1 MRTLHT
7 VGLQAASKSDD
18 REFTYPYRSPQWL
31 NGCVIH
37 ILIIDGHPDSDRN
50 HFIHAAADA
59 YAEGAAAAHDVQR
72 IDVAELDFPLIR
84 SEADWKEGA
93 VPMAVAEAQEAL
105 RWAEHVVILYPLW
118 LGDVPALLK
127 GFLEQ
132 VARPEFAF
140 RYTDRGFP
148 QQLLKGRSARV
159 VVSMGMPAPLYS
171 LIYRAHSVKSLKRNI
186 LSFVGFSPVRHSI
199 IGSVEGSAAHRR
211 RWLERLRSL
220 GARAA

>member
-1 MRTLHT
+1 M
-7 VGLQAASKSDD
+7 
-18 REFTYPYRSPQWL
+18 L
-31 NGCVIH
+31 NGCVTC

-59 YAEGAAAAHDVQR
+59 YAEGAATAHEVRR
-72 IDVAELDFPLIR
+72 IDISKLDFPLIR

-93 VPMAVAEAQEAL
+93 VPIAIAKAQEAL

-140 RYTDRGFP
+140 RYSDRGFP
-148 QQLLKGRSARV
+148 QKLLKGRSARV
-159 VVSMGMPAPLYS
+159 VVSMGMPAPFYR
-171 LIYRAHSVKSLKRNI
+171 LIYRAHSVKSLKRNV
-186 LSFVGFSPVRHSI
+186 LGFVGFRPVRLSI
-199 IGSVEGSAAHRR
+199 IGSVAGSAVYRR

>member
-1 MRTLHT
+1 M
-7 VGLQAASKSDD
+7 
-18 REFTYPYRSPQWL
+18 L
-31 NGCVIH
+31 NGCVTC

-59 YAEGAAAAHDVQR
+59 YAEGAAIAHEVRR
-72 IDVAELDFPLIR
+72 IDISKLDFPLIC

-93 VPMAVAEAQEAL
+93 VPAAIVKAQEAL

-148 QQLLKGRSARV
+148 QKLLKGRSARV
-159 VVSMGMPAPLYS
+159 VVSMGMPAPFYR
-171 LIYRAHSVKSLKRNI
+171 LIYRAHSVKSLKRNV
-186 LSFVGFSPVRHSI
+186 LGFVGFRPVRLSI
-199 IGSVEGSAAHRR
+199 IGSVAGSAAHRR